1 MISFKGRWRKV
12 DGSYHENFGFL
23 RTEVN
28 VMRRVIDWIK
38 QHSTVLIMTTVFALF
53 PLICAMIWS
62 LWNGR
67 TIAQVYLPASYWND
81 ELMYYKQ
88 VEAVVEHGWPIGY
101 FGYNEAHAESLYFAA
116 WNPVMLLPWCLWGFL
131 FGWNL
136 TAPVYANIFYTML
149 CMGGFY
155 LLARPGKRQSAWIL
169 GMLAIFTPY
178 TRYLLSG
185 TPESLFMALT
195 ILFTGCAVAWIH
207 KQSWGYLAAMFAI
220 TLFFSLS
227 RPYLM
232 LLMLLPLFFCIK
244 RYKWKG
250 AAISAGA
257 FLSAAVGYVIIA
269 KYATAPYIGS
279 IINMDWLSLFVT
291 DGIGAGFRY
300 VYQTLYDKFNDLVYY
315 FLVQGVSAGLFS
327 GALYAVTGFLAIL
340 AAIWLGMLY
349 VKKERADLRWLYWH
363 YGISVIGMI
372 LALFLFYTQEQGA
385 RHLMNF
391 IVLGLLLL
399 GLAEKRALVMKLAVM
414 AVCGY
419 FFLFKALNPYDWQV
433 PYDDGMIRQE
443 LEQLEIQVNAEMEL
457 QADNVDPYE
466 NTIIWLWLDTVDGE
480 NIHVPWGLIY
490 AMPGGFAINFCTQ
503 EYVVDHIAEL
513 HSAYIVLLPGGEIER
528 LVLEQGYRKIAETER
543 IAVYE
548 RPNSAELSI

>member
-1 MISFKGRWRKV
+1 MSKV
-12 DGSYHENFGFL
+12 IN
-23 RTEVN
+23 
-28 VMRRVIDWIK
+28 WIK
-38 QHSTVLIMTTVFALF
+38 QYRTVLIMTAVFALF

-88 VEAVVEHGWPIGY
+88 VEAVVKHGWPLGY
-101 FGYNEAHAESLYFAA
+101 FGYNEAHAESLYFAS
-116 WNPVMLLPWCLWGFL
+116 WSPVMLLPWCLWGLL

-136 TAPVYANIFYTML
+136 SSPVYANIFFTML

-185 TPESLFMALT
+185 TPESLFLALT
-195 ILFTGCAVAWIH
+195 ILFAGCAVAWIH

-220 TLFFSLS
+220 ALFFSLA
-227 RPYLM
+227 RPYLI
-232 LLMLLPLFFCIK
+232 LFMLLPIFYCIK

-257 FLSAAVGYVIIA
+257 FLAAAVGYVVVA

-279 IINMDWLSLFVT
+279 IIDMDWLSLFVT
-291 DGIGAGFRY
+291 DGVGAGFGY
-300 VYQTLYDKFNDLVYY
+300 VFQTLYDKFCGMVYY
-315 FLVQGVSAGLFS
+315 FILQGVNIGLFP
-327 GALYAVTGFLAIL
+327 GALYTVTLFLLIL
-340 AAIWLGMLY
+340 TAIWLVMSY
-349 VKKERADLRWLYWH
+349 VKKERVDLRWMYWH

-372 LALFLFYTQEQGA
+372 LALLLFYTLEQGA
-385 RHLMNF
+385 RHLMSF

-399 GLAEKRALVMKLAVM
+399 GLTEKRVLVMKLATV
-414 AVCGY
+414 AVCSY
-419 FFLFKALNPYDWQV
+419 LFIFKAFDPYDWQV
-433 PYDDGMIRQE
+433 PYDDGMVKQE
-443 LEQLEIQVNAEMEL
+443 LEQLEIQVDTEMQL
-457 QADNVDPYE
+457 KTDSADPYE
-466 NTIIWLWLDTVDGE
+466 NTMIWLWMDTVDGE
-480 NIHVPWGLIY
+480 NSYVPWGLIY
-490 AMPGGFAINFCTQ
+490 AIPDGFAINYCTQ
-503 EYVVDHIAEL
+503 EYVVDHVAEL
-513 HSAYIVLLPGGEIER
+513 RSAYIALLPGGEIER
-528 LVLEQGYRKIAETER
+528 LVLEQGYVKIAETER

-548 RPNSAELSI
+548 R